1 MHSRAIELLEVG
13 PRDGLQMEAQVVS
26 TAVKI
31 ALIERLLQA
40 GVRRI
45 EVASFVN
52 PIKVPQMA
60 DAESLL
66 SQLHRPDGVY
76 FTGLVLN
83 RRGLERALA
92 AGCNEIGMVVAA
104 SDSFNRRNQGVG
116 THRRRASAGY
126 NLDFIRLS
134 VRGRSAHRARAR
146 HRAAPGRG
154 RAV

>member
-1 MHSRAIELLEVG
+1 MMSRTIELLEVG
-13 PRDGLQMEAQVVS
+13 PRDGLQMEPQVVS

-52 PIKVPQMA
+52 PNKVPQMA

-66 SQLHRPDGVY
+66 SQLRRPDGVY

-92 AGCNEIGMVVAA
+92 GGCHENGIVVA
-104 SDSFNRRNQGVG
+104 
-116 THRRRASAGY
+116 
-126 NLDFIRLS
+126 
-134 VRGRSAHRARAR
+134 GRHSINWR
-146 HRAAPGRG
+146 HQR
-154 RAV
+154 